1 MRKFLI
7 LAAALTIAPSAALAE
22 SSTICLWGLLAEG
35 HAQMQACGDS
45 LGADGEAR
53 YATLRAA
60 TEASIVANAKLAEGQ
75 SRDSVQ
81 AGLAATDKGYHDKL
95 AADAD
100 PTRADLCLGSNYG
113 QVKSIVEE
121 LTAASTLDK
130 MLAGLKKPR
139 DPFEGGCL

>member
-7 LAAALTIAPSAALAE
+7 LTLVLAFAPSAALAE

-35 HAQMQACGDS
+35 HAQMEACGDS
-45 LGADGEAR
+45 LGTDGEAR

-60 TEASIVANAKLAEGQ
+60 TEAAIVANAKLAPDQ
-75 SRDSVQ
+75 TRDSVQ
-81 AGLAATDKGYHDKL
+81 AGLAATDKGYHAKL
-95 AADAD
+95 AANADALK
-100 PTRADLCLGSNYG
+100 TSLCAGINYS

-121 LTAASTLDK
+121 LTAASTLDR

-139 DPFEGGCL
+139 DPFAGECL

>member
-1 MRKFLI
+1 VRKFLI
-7 LAAALTIAPSAALAE
+7 LSLVLVFAPSAALAE

-35 HAQMQACGDS
+35 HAQMEACGDS

-60 TEASIVANAKLAEGQ
+60 TEAAIVANAKLAPDQ
-75 SRDSVQ
+75 ARDTVQ
-81 AGLAATDKGYHDKL
+81 AGLAATDHSYHAKL
-95 AADAD
+95 AASADALK
-100 PTRADLCLGSNYG
+100 TGLCAGTNYT

-121 LTAASTLDK
+121 LTAASTLDR

-139 DPFEGGCL
+139 DPFVGDCL

>member
-1 MRKFLI
+1 VRKFLI
-7 LAAALTIAPSAALAE
+7 LALVLALAPSAALAE

-35 HAQMQACGDS
+35 HAQMEACGDS
-45 LGADGEAR
+45 LGPDGEAR

-60 TEASIVANAKLAEGQ
+60 TEASIAANARLAPNQ
-75 SRDSVQ
+75 TRDTVQ

-100 PTRADLCLGSNYG
+100 ALKTGLCAGANYT
-113 QVKSIVEE
+113 QVNSIVEE
-121 LTAASTLDK
+121 LTAASTLDR

-139 DPFEGGCL
+139 DPFAGDCL

>member
-7 LAAALTIAPSAALAE
+7 LCLVLAFAPSAALAE

-60 TEASIVANAKLAEGQ
+60 TEAAIVANAKLAQGQ
-75 SRDSVQ
+75 TRNTVQ
-81 AGLAATDKGYHDKL
+81 AGLTATDKGYHDKL
-95 AADAD
+95 AADPDALK
-100 PTRADLCLGSNYG
+100 ASLCLGPNYD

-121 LTAASTLDK
+121 LTAASTLDR

-139 DPFEGGCL
+139 DPFAGECL